1 VGVEDVLGTAGRVA
15 GHGRYGG
22 GGGVD
27 GKGLVVLGT
36 VTLPG
41 VGRSVGC
48 ARAFVRGLLADLPGR
63 DDVVMAVSETVANA
77 VTHTASGL
85 EGGLVTVTVAA
96 APGAVLLEVT
106 DDGAAGTR
114 PYVKDDPGAE
124 TGRGMRIVQGL
135 AARWGYRADGT
146 RTVVWAEFPAPDAWV
161 RGRGAVSG
169 PG

>member
-1 VGVEDVLGTAGRVA
+1 M
-15 GHGRYGG
+15 
-22 GGGVD
+22 D
-27 GKGLVVLGT
+27 GDGLVVLGS

-48 ARAFVRGLLADLPGR
+48 ARAFVRDVLAGLPDR
-63 DDVVMAVSETVANA
+63 DDVVLAASETVANA
-77 VTHTASGL
+77 VRHTASGL

-96 APGAVLLEVT
+96 GPGAVRLEVA
-106 DDGAAGTR
+106 DDGAAGAR

-135 AARWGYRADGT
+135 AARWGYRADGS
-146 RTVVWAEFPAPDAWV
+146 RTVVWADFPAPDAWV
-161 RGRGAVSG
+161 RGRVAVSG

>member
-1 VGVEDVLGTAGRVA
+1 M
-15 GHGRYGG
+15 
-22 GGGVD
+22 D
-27 GKGLVVLGT
+27 GEGLVVLGS

-48 ARAFVRGLLADLPGR
+48 ARAFVRDFLAGLPDR

-96 APGAVLLEVT
+96 GSGTVRLEVT
-106 DDGAAGTR
+106 DDGAWGTR

-146 RTVVWAEFPAPDAWV
+146 RTVVWAEFPAPDGWV
-161 RGRGAVSG
+161 RGRDAVSG